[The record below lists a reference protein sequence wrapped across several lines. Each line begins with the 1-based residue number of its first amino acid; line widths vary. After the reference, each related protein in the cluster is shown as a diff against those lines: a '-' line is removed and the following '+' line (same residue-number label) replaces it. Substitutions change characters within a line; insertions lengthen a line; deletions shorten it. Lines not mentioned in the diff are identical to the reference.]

1 MFERVLIANRGE
13 VAVRIIRACRELGV
27 ETVAV
32 YSTADRESL
41 HVRLADRAVHIGP
54 PLPADSYL
62 RIPSLVAAATTTECD
77 AVHPGWGFLAENAA
91 FALAC
96 EDNDLVFIGP
106 RAETI
111 ETMGDKIAAKEAM
124 AEAGVPLVPG
134 SDGAVDLD
142 QAREVA
148 AEVGFPVLLKASA
161 GGGGRGMRLVESAD
175 ELDAAYRTASSE
187 AQSAF
192 GDGSL
197 YVEKAV
203 VGARHVEIQ
212 VLGDGEGA
220 VLTLGE
226 RDCSI
231 QRRHQ
236 KLVEES
242 PSPAVTP
249 EIRAEMEGAAHR
261 ACEALRYRGAGTI
274 EFLLDADGRFYF
286 IEMNTRLQVE
296 HPVTELVTGIDLAHA
311 QLAVAAGE
319 GLPARGP
326 RGPARP
332 RDRVSDQRRGPGR
345 GLPAGARPRIPLP
358 AAARPGRARGHTRG
372 GGLCDPALLRL
383 PDREGDRLGRGPRG
397 RDRPRPARA
406 LRARARRR
414 PDHARARARH
424 RLQRGVRERRL
435 HDVLPRRRG
444 SVARVSSRRSGMTT
458 GRRAARRA
466 ALFVLYQWDVTGQ
479 PLASLYE
486 GELDPY
492 TQELAEGVA
501 AETQELDATIGEASS
516 AWPPERLGALERNIL
531 RIALY
536 ELDRDEVP
544 LEVSIDEAVRLAR
557 RYSSEDAAKLVNGIL
572 GKVAKE
578 AKR

>member
-13 VAVRIIRACRELGV
+13 VAVRIIRACHELGV

-41 HVRLADRAVHIGP
+41 HVRLAERAVHIGP

-148 AEVGFPVLLKASA
+148 AEVAFPVLLKASA
-161 GGGGRGMRLVESAD
+161 GGGGRGMRLVESSD
-175 ELDAAYRTASSE
+175 DLDAAYRTASSE

-249 EIRAEMEGAAHR
+249 EIRSEMEGAAHR
-261 ACEALRYRGAGTI
+261 ACEALHYRGAGTI
-274 EFLLDADGRFYF
+274 EFLLDADSRFYF

-319 GLPARGP
+319 GLPREGRADLRGHAIEF
-326 RGPARP
+326 RINAEDPAEDFRP
-332 RDRVSDQRRGPGR
+332 APGRVSRFRPPLGPGVR
-345 GLPAGARPRIPLP
+345 VDTHVEEGYAIPPFYDSLI
-358 AAARPGRARGHTRG
+358 AKVIVWGE
-372 GGLCDPALLRL
+372 
-383 PDREGDRLGRGPRG
+383 DREVAI
-397 RDRPRPARA
+397 AR
-406 LRARARRR
+406 
-414 PDHARARARH
+414 
-424 RLQRGVRERRL
+424 
-435 HDVLPRRRG
+435 
-444 SVARVSSRRSGMTT
+444 
-458 GRRAARRA
+458 GRRA
-466 ALFVLYQWDVTGQ
+466 L
-479 PLASLYE
+479 S
-486 GELDPY
+486 EL
-492 TQELAEGVA
+492 ELEGVPTTRDLA
-501 AETQELDATIGEASS
+501 LDI
-516 AWPPERLGALERNIL
+516 
-531 RIALY
+531 
-536 ELDRDEVP
+536 V
-544 LEVSIDEAVRLAR
+544 
-557 RYSSEDAAKLVNGIL
+557 SSEEFGSGDYTTSFLADAAPSLESLRG
-572 GKVAKE
+572 GA
-578 AKR
+578 A

>member
-1 MFERVLIANRGE
+1 VFGRVLIANRGE

-27 ETVAV
+27 ESVAV

-41 HVRLADRAVHIGP
+41 HTRLADRAVHIGP

-62 RIPSLVAAATTTECD
+62 RIPSIVAAATTTECD

-124 AEAGVPLVPG
+124 AAAGVPLVPG
-134 SDGAVDLD
+134 SDGEVDLD
-142 QAREVA
+142 EARDVA
-148 AEVGFPVLLKASA
+148 AEVGYPLLLKASA
-161 GGGGRGMRLVESAD
+161 GGGGRGMRLVESAAD
-175 ELDAAYRTASSE
+175 LDAGFSTASSE

-249 EIRAEMEGAAHR
+249 EIRAEMEAAAHR
-261 ACEALRYRGAGTI
+261 ACETLRYRGAGTM
-274 EFLLDADGRFYF
+274 EFLLDADGNFYF

-319 GLPARGP
+319 GLPQEGRAELRGAAIEFRINAEDP
-326 RGPARP
+326 KDGFRPAPGTVTRFRP
-332 RDRVSDQRRGPGR
+332 PLGPGVR
-345 GLPAGARPRIPLP
+345 VDTHVEEGYAIPPFYDSLI
-358 AAARPGRARGHTRG
+358 AKVIVWGEDR
-372 GGLCDPALLRL
+372 DVAL
-383 PDREGDRLGRGPRG
+383 
-397 RDRPRPARA
+397 
-406 LRARARRR
+406 ARARRALTELEL
-414 PDHARARARH
+414 D
-424 RLQRGVRERRL
+424 GVPTTRDLAVDIASSGEFAGGDYTTSFL
-435 HDVLPRRRG
+435 ADAGSSLESLRRG
-444 SVARVSSRRSGMTT
+444 AG
-458 GRRAARRA
+458 
-466 ALFVLYQWDVTGQ
+466 
-479 PLASLYE
+479 
-486 GELDPY
+486 
-492 TQELAEGVA
+492 
-501 AETQELDATIGEASS
+501 
-516 AWPPERLGALERNIL
+516 
-531 RIALY
+531 
-536 ELDRDEVP
+536 
-544 LEVSIDEAVRLAR
+544 
-557 RYSSEDAAKLVNGIL
+557 
-572 GKVAKE
+572 
-578 AKR
+578 

>member
-1 MFERVLIANRGE
+1 VFKRVLIANRGE

-27 ETVAV
+27 DAVAV

-134 SDGAVDLD
+134 SDGAVDID

-161 GGGGRGMRLVESAD
+161 GGGGRGMRLVQSAE

-261 ACEALRYRGAGTI
+261 ACKALRYRGAGTI
-274 EFLLDADGRFYF
+274 EFLLDAEGGFYF

-319 GLPARGP
+319 GLPREGRADLRGHAIEF
-326 RGPARP
+326 RINAEDPAEDFRP
-332 RDRVSDQRRGPGR
+332 APGRVSRFRPPLGPGVR
-345 GLPAGARPRIPLP
+345 VDTHVEEGYTIPPFYDSLI
-358 AAARPGRARGHTRG
+358 AKVIVWGE
-372 GGLCDPALLRL
+372 
-383 PDREGDRLGRGPRG
+383 DREVAI
-397 RDRPRPARA
+397 AR
-406 LRARARRR
+406 
-414 PDHARARARH
+414 
-424 RLQRGVRERRL
+424 
-435 HDVLPRRRG
+435 
-444 SVARVSSRRSGMTT
+444 
-458 GRRAARRA
+458 GRRA
-466 ALFVLYQWDVTGQ
+466 
-479 PLASLYE
+479 LA
-486 GELDPY
+486 
-492 TQELAEGVA
+492 ELALEGVP
-501 AETQELDATIGEASS
+501 TTREL
-516 AWPPERLGALERNIL
+516 ALDI
-531 RIALY
+531 
-536 ELDRDEVP
+536 V
-544 LEVSIDEAVRLAR
+544 
-557 RYSSEDAAKLVNGIL
+557 SSEEFGSGDYTTSFLADAAPSLESLRG
-572 GKVAKE
+572 GA
-578 AKR
+578 A

>member
-1 MFERVLIANRGE
+1 VWLAQCGDPGPKGAMFRRVLIANRGE

-32 YSTADRESL
+32 YSTADRDSL
-41 HVRLADRAVHIGP
+41 HTRMADRAVHIGP
-54 PLPADSYL
+54 PLPAESYL

-96 EDNDLVFIGP
+96 EDNNLVFIGP

-142 QAREVA
+142 EAREVA
-148 AEVGFPVLLKASA
+148 TDVGYPVLLKASA
-161 GGGGRGMRLVESAD
+161 GGGGRGMRLVDSAGAL
-175 ELDAAYRTASSE
+175 EAAYGTASSE

-203 VGARHVEIQ
+203 VSARHVEIQ

-249 EIRAEMEGAAHR
+249 DIRADMEGAAHR
-261 ACEALRYRGAGTI
+261 ACEALSYRGAGTM
-274 EFLLDADGRFYF
+274 EFLLDSDGRFYF

-296 HPVTELVTGIDLAHA
+296 HPVTELVTGIDLAHE

-319 GLPARGP
+319 GLPQTGRAVLRGHAVEF
-326 RGPARP
+326 RINAEDTSDDFRPAPGTVTRFRP
-332 RDRVSDQRRGPGR
+332 PLGPGVR
-345 GLPAGARPRIPLP
+345 VDTHVEEGYAIPPFYDSLI
-358 AAARPGRARGHTRG
+358 AKVIVWGENRDVA
-372 GGLCDPALLRL
+372 
-383 PDREGDRLGRGPRG
+383 LGRGR
-397 RDRPRPARA
+397 RA
-406 LRARARRR
+406 LSE
-414 PDHARARARH
+414 
-424 RLQRGVRERRL
+424 LELEGVPTTRDL
-435 HDVLPRRRG
+435 ALDI
-444 SVARVSSRRSGMTT
+444 VSSEEFASGDYTT
-458 GRRAARRA
+458 SFLADAAR
-466 ALFVLYQWDVTGQ
+466 
-479 PLASLYE
+479 SLE
-486 GELDPY
+486 
-492 TQELAEGVA
+492 
-501 AETQELDATIGEASS
+501 S
-516 AWPPERLGALERNIL
+516 L
-531 RIALY
+531 RGGTA
-536 ELDRDEVP
+536 
-544 LEVSIDEAVRLAR
+544 
-557 RYSSEDAAKLVNGIL
+557 
-572 GKVAKE
+572 
-578 AKR
+578 

>member
-1 MFERVLIANRGE
+1 MFKRVLIANRGE

-27 ETVAV
+27 EAVAV
-32 YSTADRESL
+32 YSTADRDSL
-41 HVRLADRAVHIGP
+41 HVKLADRAVHIGP

-142 QAREVA
+142 QASEVA

-161 GGGGRGMRLVESAD
+161 GGGGRGMRLVERAD
-175 ELDAAYRTASSE
+175 DLEAAYRTASSE

-249 EIRAEMEGAAHR
+249 EIREDMQAAGQR
-261 ACEALRYRGAGTI
+261 ACEALRYRGAGTM
-274 EFLLDADGRFYF
+274 EFLLDAEGRFYF

-296 HPVTELVTGIDLAHA
+296 HPVTEMVTGIDLAHA
-311 QLAVAAGE
+311 QVAVAAGA
-319 GLPARGP
+319 GLPREGRADLKGHAIEFRINAEDP
-326 RGPARP
+326 TADFRPAP
-332 RDRVSDQRRGPGR
+332 GRVSRFRPPLGPGVR
-345 GLPAGARPRIPLP
+345 VDTHVEEGYVIPPFYDSLIAKLIVWGEDRQVAIAR
-358 AAARPGRARGHTRG
+358 
-372 GGLCDPALLRL
+372 
-383 PDREGDRLGRGPRG
+383 
-397 RDRPRPARA
+397 
-406 LRARARRR
+406 
-414 PDHARARARH
+414 
-424 RLQRGVRERRL
+424 
-435 HDVLPRRRG
+435 
-444 SVARVSSRRSGMTT
+444 
-458 GRRAARRA
+458 GRRA
-466 ALFVLYQWDVTGQ
+466 LSEL
-479 PLASLYE
+479 
-486 GELDPY
+486 ELDGVP
-492 TQELAEGVA
+492 TTRELA
-501 AETQELDATIGEASS
+501 LDI
-516 AWPPERLGALERNIL
+516 
-531 RIALY
+531 
-536 ELDRDEVP
+536 V
-544 LEVSIDEAVRLAR
+544 
-557 RYSSEDAAKLVNGIL
+557 SSEEFRSGHYTTSFLADAAPSLESLRG
-572 GKVAKE
+572 GA
-578 AKR
+578 A

>member
-13 VAVRIIRACRELGV
+13 VAVRIIRACSELGV

-54 PLPADSYL
+54 PLSADSYL

-106 RAETI
+106 HAETI

-124 AEAGVPLVPG
+124 AAAGVPLVPG

-148 AEVGFPVLLKASA
+148 ADVGFPVLLKASA

-175 ELDAAYRTASSE
+175 ELDAAYGTASSE

-249 EIRAEMEGAAHR
+249 EIRAEMEEAAHR

-311 QLAVAAGE
+311 QLTVAAGE
-319 GLPARGP
+319 GLPREGRADLRGHAIEF
-326 RGPARP
+326 RINAEDPAEDFRP
-332 RDRVSDQRRGPGR
+332 APGRVSRFRPPLGPGVR
-345 GLPAGARPRIPLP
+345 VDTHVEEGYAIPPFYDSLI
-358 AAARPGRARGHTRG
+358 AKVIVWGE
-372 GGLCDPALLRL
+372 
-383 PDREGDRLGRGPRG
+383 DREVAI
-397 RDRPRPARA
+397 AR
-406 LRARARRR
+406 
-414 PDHARARARH
+414 
-424 RLQRGVRERRL
+424 
-435 HDVLPRRRG
+435 
-444 SVARVSSRRSGMTT
+444 
-458 GRRAARRA
+458 GRRA
-466 ALFVLYQWDVTGQ
+466 LSELE
-479 PLASLYE
+479 LE
-486 GELDPY
+486 GVP
-492 TQELAEGVA
+492 TTRELA
-501 AETQELDATIGEASS
+501 LDI
-516 AWPPERLGALERNIL
+516 
-531 RIALY
+531 
-536 ELDRDEVP
+536 V
-544 LEVSIDEAVRLAR
+544 
-557 RYSSEDAAKLVNGIL
+557 SSEEFGSGDYTTSFLADAAPSLESLRG
-572 GKVAKE
+572 GA
-578 AKR
+578 A

>member
-1 MFERVLIANRGE
+1 MFKRVLMANRGE

-27 ETVAV
+27 EAVAV
-32 YSTADRESL
+32 YSTADRDSL
-41 HVRLADRAVHIGP
+41 HVKLADRAVHIGP
-54 PLPADSYL
+54 PLPAESYL

-134 SDGAVDLD
+134 SEGPVDFE

-148 AEVGFPVLLKASA
+148 SEVGFPVLLKASA

-175 ELDAAYRTASSE
+175 EFDDAYRTASSE

-242 PSPAVTP
+242 PSPAVTDA
-249 EIRAEMEGAAHR
+249 IRAEMEGAAQR
-261 ACEALRYRGAGTI
+261 ACEALRYLGAGTI

-296 HPVTELVTGIDLAHA
+296 HPVTELVTGFDLAHA

-319 GLPARGP
+319 ALPQEG
-326 RGPARP
+326 
-332 RDRVSDQRRGPGR
+332 RVSLRGHAIEFRINAEDPAQDFRPAPGVVSRFRPPLGPGVR
-345 GLPAGARPRIPLP
+345 VDTHVEEGYAIPPFYDSLIAKIIVWGENREVAIAR
-358 AAARPGRARGHTRG
+358 
-372 GGLCDPALLRL
+372 
-383 PDREGDRLGRGPRG
+383 
-397 RDRPRPARA
+397 
-406 LRARARRR
+406 
-414 PDHARARARH
+414 
-424 RLQRGVRERRL
+424 
-435 HDVLPRRRG
+435 
-444 SVARVSSRRSGMTT
+444 
-458 GRRAARRA
+458 GRRA
-466 ALFVLYQWDVTGQ
+466 LSEL
-479 PLASLYE
+479 
-486 GELDPY
+486 ELDGVP
-492 TQELAEGVA
+492 TTRELA
-501 AETQELDATIGEASS
+501 LDI
-516 AWPPERLGALERNIL
+516 
-531 RIALY
+531 
-536 ELDRDEVP
+536 V
-544 LEVSIDEAVRLAR
+544 
-557 RYSSEDAAKLVNGIL
+557 SSEEFGSGDYTTSFLADAAPSL
-572 GKVAKE
+572 GSLRGGA
-578 AKR
+578 A

>member
-1 MFERVLIANRGE
+1 MFKRVLIANRGE

-54 PLPADSYL
+54 PLSADSYL

-106 RAETI
+106 HAETI

-124 AEAGVPLVPG
+124 AAAGVPLVPG

-148 AEVGFPVLLKASA
+148 ADVGFPVLLKASA

-249 EIRAEMEGAAHR
+249 EIRAEMEEAAHR

-319 GLPARGP
+319 GLPREGRADLRGHAIEF
-326 RGPARP
+326 RINAEDPAEDFRP
-332 RDRVSDQRRGPGR
+332 APGRVSRFRPPLGPGVR
-345 GLPAGARPRIPLP
+345 VDTHVEEGYAIPPFYDSLI
-358 AAARPGRARGHTRG
+358 AKVIVWGE
-372 GGLCDPALLRL
+372 
-383 PDREGDRLGRGPRG
+383 DREVAI
-397 RDRPRPARA
+397 AR
-406 LRARARRR
+406 
-414 PDHARARARH
+414 
-424 RLQRGVRERRL
+424 
-435 HDVLPRRRG
+435 
-444 SVARVSSRRSGMTT
+444 
-458 GRRAARRA
+458 GRRA
-466 ALFVLYQWDVTGQ
+466 LSELE
-479 PLASLYE
+479 LE
-486 GELDPY
+486 GVP
-492 TQELAEGVA
+492 TTRELA
-501 AETQELDATIGEASS
+501 LDI
-516 AWPPERLGALERNIL
+516 
-531 RIALY
+531 
-536 ELDRDEVP
+536 V
-544 LEVSIDEAVRLAR
+544 
-557 RYSSEDAAKLVNGIL
+557 SSEEFGSGDYTTSFLADAAPSLESLRG
-572 GKVAKE
+572 GA
-578 AKR
+578 A